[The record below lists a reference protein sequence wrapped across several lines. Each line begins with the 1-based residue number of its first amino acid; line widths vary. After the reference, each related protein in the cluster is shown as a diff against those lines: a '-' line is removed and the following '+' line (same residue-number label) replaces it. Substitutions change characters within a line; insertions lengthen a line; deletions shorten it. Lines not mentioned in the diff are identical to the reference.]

1 MGFTMHEK
9 KTRVS
14 PDAGRD
20 IQSL

>member
-14 PDAGRD
+14 PDAGLE